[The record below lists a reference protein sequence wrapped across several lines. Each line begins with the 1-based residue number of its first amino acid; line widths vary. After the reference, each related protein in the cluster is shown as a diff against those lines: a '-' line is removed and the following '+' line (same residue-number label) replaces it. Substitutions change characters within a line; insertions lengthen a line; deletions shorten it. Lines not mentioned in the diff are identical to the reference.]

1 LEEGEVMFARRRKL
15 SLKTHGDKDNT
26 RCKDCAF
33 FDHMQAHKVLG
44 YEKIVSSLKISRTAF
59 RRSAC
64 SRGGL
69 CTSLS
74 GTNNIGVNN
83 KHDV

>member
-1 LEEGEVMFARRRKL
+1 LEEREVMFARRRKL
-15 SLKTHGDKDNT
+15 PLKTHGDKDNT

-33 FDHMQAHKVLG
+33 FGRMQAHKVHG
-44 YEKIVSSLKISRTAF
+44 HGKIASSLKISRIAF

-74 GTNNIGVNN
+74 DTNNIGVNN